1 MMQILQFP
9 IQERLS
15 RSGTQ
20 ERSEIQFEALQQA
33 AETAQEEARA
43 MRDELEALIVQM
55 EKLRMQT
62 IETEQENHQLRH
74 TLLAAQRSCGDL
86 KQEVSDLKDQQ
97 LTEALLTQEL
107 KTELSALQEENLKLQ
122 DQQTQLRHGL
132 TESQTLCQSIQTAHA
147 ALKQSYQ
154 DAQEELKN
162 AQESLLASHT
172 QQERLEAKT
181 ATVLQDRHTLTM
193 ALSNL
198 TEGFYELHEELLF
211 AKQLLLEKTQISAH
225 FFLTQE
231 ESILRIK
238 QLEEELEAKK
248 QSTHI
253 QESTIEKLKH
263 AHAELVKRLDEE
275 SIRANERAALLKKD
289 YTQVVYQAQAAQ
301 EELARYRVLQERL
314 LPLQHCFQTLSPL
327 LQLSEKTAAAPAM
340 ASNTAAALHFN
351 EGAWEEDHYVQ
362 TYRPNKNLFIE
373 T

>member
-20 ERSEIQFEALQQA
+20 ERSELQFEALQQA
-33 AETAQEEARA
+33 AETAQEESRA
-43 MRDELEALIVQM
+43 LRDELEALIVQM

-74 TLLAAQRSCGDL
+74 TLLTAQRTCSDL
-86 KQEVSDLKDQQ
+86 KQEMSDLTAQQ
-97 LTEALLTQEL
+97 LTEVLLIQEL
-107 KTELSALQEENLKLQ
+107 KTEALVLQEENVKLQ

-132 TESQTLCQSIQTAHA
+132 TESQTLCQAIQTAHN
-147 ALKQSYQ
+147 ALKQSYR

-162 AQESLLASHT
+162 NHEALLASHT

-181 ATVLQDRHTLTM
+181 VTVLQDRHTLTM

-198 TEGFYELHEELLF
+198 TEGFYELQEELLF

-231 ESILRIK
+231 EAILRIK
-238 QLEEELEAKK
+238 QLEEELESRKH
-248 QSTHI
+248 STHT

-263 AHAELVKRLDEE
+263 AHAELLKRLDEE
-275 SIRANERAALLKKD
+275 SIRASERAALLKKD

-327 LQLSEKTAAAPAM
+327 LQLGEKTVTPAM
-340 ASNTAAALHFN
+340 TASNTAAALHFN
-351 EGAWEEDHYVQ
+351 EGAWEEEHYVQ